1 MTDYEDEM
9 MALFGYEETKEKA
22 APIGKPGEAKE
33 NRKVKE

>member
-9 MALFGYEETKEKA
+9 MALFGYEETKEDT
-22 APIGKPGEAKE
+22 PLGKPGEAKE